1 MTLSIIT
8 CFFLSLILSLIL
20 ANSPLL
26 LGLWVLL
33 ISLSFT
39 SLLGL
44 ISSSWLAIF
53 LFLIYV
59 GGLLVIFS
67 YFVALVPNQILEGN
81 NIFYILLIT
90 LTALLII
97 LFNTPILFTS
107 QTSSLPQTLITALYY
122 PTNIPTLTL
131 LAITLFFALVAVV
144 KICAKSN
151 APLRPFA

>member
-8 CFFLSLILSLIL
+8 CLFLSLIFSLVL
-20 ANSPLL
+20 ATSPLL
-26 LGLWVLL
+26 LGLWILL

-39 SLLGL
+39 SLLRL
-44 ISSSWLAIF
+44 VSASWLAIF

-67 YFVALVPNQILEGN
+67 YFVALVPNQILERN
-81 NIFYILLIT
+81 NILLILLIT
-90 LTALLII
+90 FTALIFILIK
-97 LFNTPILFTS
+97 TPILFPIEIT
-107 QTSSLPQTLITALYY
+107 TLPQTPIAALYY
-122 PTNIPTLTL
+122 PTNIPILTF

-151 APLRPFA
+151 APLRPFI